1 MESRST
7 KRRESGR
14 ERFGQAASFGQG
26 PERRL
31 CARRGQLR
39 VAEPSNSVSLPTQ
52 QRCWESWPVACQI
65 GSEEPI
71 QSASRWMRRFD
82 SVDY

>member
-39 VAEPSNSVSLPTQ
+39 VAEPSNSVSLSVQPH
-52 QRCWESWPVACQI
+52 CWVMRVIGRRTDPEEQI
-65 GSEEPI
+65 
-71 QSASRWMRRFD
+71 
-82 SVDY
+82 